1 VGNPEATA
9 LLGAEALR
17 ERQQLLGHPPRH
29 VGQDQIGQVVVGAA
43 QPAGQRAMSSQPSSS
58 AALAVIAL
66 RHPGHNVH
74 HAQLD
79 SGNRLEDT

>member
-1 VGNPEATA
+1 MNSLTRICHAVTPG
-9 LLGAEALR
+9 LGQGR
-17 ERQQLLGHPPRH
+17 SR
-29 VGQDQIGQVVVGAA
+29 
-43 QPAGQRAMSSQPSSS
+43 RAMSSQPSSS

-79 SGNRLEDT
+79 SGNRLEGTQGG